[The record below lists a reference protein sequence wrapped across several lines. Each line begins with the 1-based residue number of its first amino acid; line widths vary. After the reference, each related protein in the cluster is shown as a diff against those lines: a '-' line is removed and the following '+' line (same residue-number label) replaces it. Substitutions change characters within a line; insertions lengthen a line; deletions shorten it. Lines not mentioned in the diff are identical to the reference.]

1 MKRLFF
7 LVIALLTTVPAIA
20 ETRKYGPLTLDFGRA
35 QKMGQST
42 VVPGVNPQKQPLF
55 IAVLCENRLFNF
67 TGAELKWNNWNKP
80 ATIYEAK
87 IIADVCNFIWDKQIH
102 PCLPLRVR
110 TWRRSASSGRWRC
123 RRRWAWLLM
132 LAEDSVFSR
141 THARG
146 NNSPETTSRLSWIS
160 LAARD
165 QMLGAYIWFEDV

>member
-87 IIADVCNFIWDKQIH
+87 IIADVCNFI
-102 PCLPLRVR
+102 
-110 TWRRSASSGRWRC
+110 
-123 RRRWAWLLM
+123 
-132 LAEDSVFSR
+132 
-141 THARG
+141 
-146 NNSPETTSRLSWIS
+146 
-160 LAARD
+160 
-165 QMLGAYIWFEDV
+165 